1 MVFIDLEKVY
11 GFFFWLVER
20 VYDRV
25 PISLFA
31 LVMAALTRLIQDKVA
46 WCMPFVNDIV
56 FLVNETRCVEN
67 VAVRDKT

>member
-1 MVFIDLEKVY
+1 M
-11 GFFFWLVER
+11 GCFFFFFGFKVER

-31 LVMAALTRLIQDKVA
+31 LVMVALTRLIQDKVA
-46 WCMPFVNDIV
+46 WCMLYVNDIV
-56 FLVNETRCVEN
+56 FLVNKTRCVEN